1 MRVASSIDFQSISI
15 EYRYMHRLIVAVL
28 QLGIIGVFLAGLFGQ
43 IVVLPTTA
51 ADDVAQFPP
60 YAPYEVP
67 YVTVA
72 ITGVACVQIALVAMW
87 KLLALVRHGALFSP
101 RAFRWVDLIIGC
113 SAACTLLAAGV
124 TVHLL
129 VADIPSPGDG
139 MEVIG
144 AFGAAGLATG
154 AGVAFIM
161 LMVIMRGLL
170 RKATQLQTE
179 MAEVV

>member
-1 MRVASSIDFQSISI
+1 
-15 EYRYMHRLIVAVL
+15 MHRLLVAVL
-28 QLGIIGVFLAGLFGQ
+28 QLGIVAVFLAGLFGQ

-72 ITGVACVQIALVAMW
+72 IIGVACV
-87 KLLALVRHGALFSP
+87 
-101 RAFRWVDLIIGC
+101 
-113 SAACTLLAAGV
+113 
-124 TVHLL
+124 
-129 VADIPSPGDG
+129 
-139 MEVIG
+139 G
-144 AFGAAGLATG
+144 AFGTAALTTG

-170 RKATQLQTE
+170 RKATRLQME
-179 MAEVV
+179 MAELV

>member
-1 MRVASSIDFQSISI
+1 
-15 EYRYMHRLIVAVL
+15 MHRFLVVVL
-28 QLGIIGVFLAGLFGQ
+28 QLGIIAVFLAGLFGQ

-51 ADDVAQFPP
+51 ADEVARFPP
-60 YAPYEVP
+60 YAPFATP

-72 ITGVACVQIALVAMW
+72 IIGVACVQIALVAMW
-87 KLLALVRHGALFSP
+87 MLLALVRHGAIFSP
-101 RAFRWVDLIIGC
+101 RAFRWVDVIIGC
-113 SAACTLLAAGV
+113 SAACTMLAAGV

-139 MEVIG
+139 MELLG
-144 AFGAAGLATG
+144 AFGAAALGTG
-154 AGVAFIM
+154 GGVAFVM

-170 RKATQLQTE
+170 NKATQLQTE

>member
-1 MRVASSIDFQSISI
+1 MT
-15 EYRYMHRLIVAVL
+15 VL
-28 QLGIIGVFLAGLFGQ
+28 QLGIIAVFLAGLFGQ

-51 ADDVAQFPP
+51 SDEVAQFPP
-60 YAPYEVP
+60 YEPYAVP

-72 ITGVACVQIALVAMW
+72 IIGVICVQIALVAMW
-87 KLLALVRHGALFSP
+87 MLLGLVRHDALFSP

-113 SAACTLLAAGV
+113 SAACTVLAAGV

-129 VADIPSPGDG
+129 VADIPSPSDG
-139 MEVIG
+139 MELIG
-144 AFGAAGLATG
+144 AFGAAALGTG